1 MDSLEKRVYRDEQN
15 LRKEENS
22 VNLDNQPVKNST
34 IVRKPRISHLGYES
48 LSDQELVGIFV
59 DSRDGA
65 ALNILLN
72 RYDRYIFGIAW
83 PILKHQEEVRD
94 LKQDLYVKLDKK
106 LASHAPNGSF
116 RVWLGRVVR
125 NHCYDLLRKK
135 MPETWEELPDR
146 EFEEVGG
153 TDLLLDF
160 SMIKDC
166 LENLNPQQRLY
177 VELAFFKGMKN
188 AEITKMMDWPKNRAR
203 ALYDNSLK
211 KLRKCLGGLYDEYK
225 GYFDKD

>member
-1 MDSLEKRVYRDEQN
+1 M
-15 LRKEENS
+15 
-22 VNLDNQPVKNST
+22 T
-34 IVRKPRISHLGYES
+34 VRKTRKAQSGYDT
-48 LSDQELVGIFV
+48 LSDHELVEIFI
-59 DSRDGA
+59 SNQDGA

-94 LKQDLYVKLDKK
+94 LKQDLYLKLNKK
-106 LASHAPNGSF
+106 LNTHAPTGTF

-135 MPETWEELPDR
+135 MPEAWEELPER
-146 EFEEVGG
+146 EFDDIDDADMKMDFG
-153 TDLLLDF
+153 T
-160 SMIKDC
+160 IREC
-166 LENLNPQQRLY
+166 VEQLNPQQRLY
-177 VELAFFKGMKN
+177 VEMAFFKGMKN
-188 AEITKMMDWPKNRAR
+188 AEITKTMNWPKNRAR

-211 KLRKCLGGLYDEYK
+211 KLRKCMGHLFDEYK

>member
-1 MDSLEKRVYRDEQN
+1 MDSLEKRVRWDEKN

-22 VNLDNQPVKNST
+22 VDLDIHSSKSST
-34 IVRKPRISHLGYES
+34 IVRKPRKSKPGYES
-48 LSDQELVGIFV
+48 LSDHELVEEFIAL
-59 DSRDGA
+59 RDGA

-72 RYDRYIFGIAW
+72 RYDRYIIGIAW
-83 PILKHQEEVRD
+83 PILKHKEEVRD

-106 LASHAPNGSF
+106 LASHAPKGSF

-135 MPETWEELPDR
+135 MPESWEELPER
-146 EFEEVGG
+146 EFEESEQA
-153 TDLLLDF
+153 DLELDF
-160 SMIKDC
+160 SLIRDC
-166 LENLNPQQRLY
+166 VEELNPQQRLY

-188 AEITKMMDWPKNRAR
+188 SEITELMKWPKNRAR